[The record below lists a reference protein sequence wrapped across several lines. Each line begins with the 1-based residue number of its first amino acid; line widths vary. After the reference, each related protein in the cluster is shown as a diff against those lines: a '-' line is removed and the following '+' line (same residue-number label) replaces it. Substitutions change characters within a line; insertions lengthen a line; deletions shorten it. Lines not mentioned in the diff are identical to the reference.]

1 MNIFV
6 FIFRNVRFEQYLQ
19 NIDHSLDFVNEAL
32 TTSSKVALL
41 KSNRVMSKRL
51 DHLLHQNAIW
61 SKAISPFQLSFTAY
75 DPKNIRST
83 IANLGVLVQ
92 NGRKKFTNNKS
103 TFAQGKFERIS
114 IGILKKYLIE
124 HTNGIEL
131 KHSES
136 YSHAPIVL
144 DPSEDYCAV
153 CRCGGDLVC
162 CDECPRVYHIDC
174 HVPSLNEISMDEKW
188 KCGLCSEVVNS
199 TLKRKIDDTTD
210 KLTSSE
216 KEICEKL
223 VLQMYTHPSSVPFHH
238 PVPADVR
245 Q

>member
-103 TFAQGKFERIS
+103 TFSQGKFERFS
-114 IGILKKYLIE
+114 IGI
-124 HTNGIEL
+124 
-131 KHSES
+131 
-136 YSHAPIVL
+136 
-144 DPSEDYCAV
+144 
-153 CRCGGDLVC
+153 
-162 CDECPRVYHIDC
+162 
-174 HVPSLNEISMDEKW
+174 
-188 KCGLCSEVVNS
+188 
-199 TLKRKIDDTTD
+199 
-210 KLTSSE
+210 
-216 KEICEKL
+216 
-223 VLQMYTHPSSVPFHH
+223 
-238 PVPADVR
+238 
-245 Q
+245 